1 VVGLPQHPA
10 AALLQ
15 VRETDLD
22 ALEAVVGV
30 VAFGDVDAEAPGA
43 VAEHSLRRLLRL
55 AQLAAEYLLHVQDRL
70 AAERCLLRVHFHVN
84 PVVSL
89 WMYMHSSNG
98 GTSARA
104 HQHGKHVR
112 SELSESFL
120 LLALRCMLLSH
131 NASSAAG
138 ISACSETAAAC

>member
-1 VVGLPQHPA
+1 MSARACRPDSA
-10 AALLQ
+10 APDQ

-70 AAERCLLRVHFHVN
+70 AAERCLLRV
-84 PVVSL
+84 
-89 WMYMHSSNG
+89 
-98 GTSARA
+98 
-104 HQHGKHVR
+104 
-112 SELSESFL
+112 ELL
-120 LLALRCMLLSH
+120 PCLPYV
-131 NASSAAG
+131 
-138 ISACSETAAAC
+138 